1 MALNCN
7 HLRPARHQEAP
18 RIVDETTMAAV
29 VVRIAIDQRL
39 RAEMLRNRSL
49 GVDAVPVGEHLD
61 GPKRPAAAAISLIAH
76 RPDDRCTL
84 GPLLARVKALRQWRR
99 SLAAQHGA
107 FCAQYGV
114 KALRQWRRSLVA
126 QHGAFCAQYGAFGAL
141 EAVGVR

>member
-18 RIVDETTMAAV
+18 RIVYETTMAAV

-39 RAEMLRNRSL
+39 RAEMLCNRSL

-99 SLAAQHGA
+99 SL
-107 FCAQYGV
+107 
-114 KALRQWRRSLVA
+114 VA
-126 QHGAFCAQYGAFGAL
+126 QHGAFYAQYGAFGAL